1 MIHLNEALIVEG
13 KYDKIK
19 LSSLT
24 DALIITTD
32 GFGVFK
38 NKEKTALIKN
48 LAESRGVIILTD
60 SDRAGF
66 KIRGYIKGC
75 TQKGKIFNIYIP
87 EIFGKEK
94 RKSAPSKEGKLGV
107 EGIPADVLRN
117 ALIKAGVVVGE
128 GMDNIPKTSW
138 ADKIRLFDD
147 GLVGKE
153 NSEEKRRRLLKELEL
168 PPPLS
173 ANALIEVLNAMFTP
187 EEYERALLKIR
198 EPLMKKNS

>member
-66 KIRGYIKGC
+66 KIRG
-75 TQKGKIFNIYIP
+75 
-87 EIFGKEK
+87 
-94 RKSAPSKEGKLGV
+94 
-107 EGIPADVLRN
+107 
-117 ALIKAGVVVGE
+117 
-128 GMDNIPKTSW
+128 
-138 ADKIRLFDD
+138 
-147 GLVGKE
+147 
-153 NSEEKRRRLLKELEL
+153 
-168 PPPLS
+168 
-173 ANALIEVLNAMFTP
+173 
-187 EEYERALLKIR
+187 
-198 EPLMKKNS
+198 

>member
-168 PPPLS
+168 PSLMS